1 MKSYQKI
8 QVKRKSIDDPVAC
21 VMIFLL
27 ILGLSLLVAKLT
39 HNYLSQINYCFLFL
53 LAGSRGHFLN
63 ICLTGLPGTVNGP
76 IICPAGKQINK
87 AYFISKIL

>member
-21 VMIFLL
+21 VMIFLF
-27 ILGLSLLVAKLT
+27 ILGLSLLVVKLT
-39 HNYLSQINYCFLFL
+39 RNYLSHINYCFLFFV
-53 LAGSRGHFLN
+53 GWFSWTFLEYMS
-63 ICLTGLPGTVNGP
+63 TGLPGTVNGP
-76 IICPAGKQINK
+76 IICPAGKPINK